1 MPKPQNRNKVNKHH
15 RGAKI
20 LNTSFVVKKV
30 FIVIIMVCLVSFNA
44 QGQTFALHHVSD
56 SLSLLVLEGD
66 GERDVFR
73 LPYPTFA
80 FTTGDVNGDGTVD
93 ALVGVIK
100 TTRFDRRLA
109 RRLFVF
115 QDRGQRVRPLWLGS
129 RLGGELADFTFKD
142 GHVITLEQE
151 RDSTWFVGVYQWD
164 HFGFVMT
171 DCLLRHSTR
180 VKAEERWRKPV
191 RE

>member
-1 MPKPQNRNKVNKHH
+1 
-15 RGAKI
+15 
-20 LNTSFVVKKV
+20 
-30 FIVIIMVCLVSFNA
+30 MVCLVGLNA
-44 QGQTFALHHVSD
+44 QGQTFTLRHVSD
-56 SLSLLVLEGD
+56 SLSLLVLESG

-73 LPYPTFA
+73 LPYPVFA
-80 FTTGDVNGDGTVD
+80 FTTGDVNGDGSVD

-115 QDRGQRVRPLWLGS
+115 QNRGHRVRPLWLGS

-151 RDSTWFVGVYQWD
+151 RDSTWFIGVYRWD
-164 HFGFVMT
+164 HFGFTMT
-171 DCLLRHSTR
+171 DCLLRHATSPPPFPPSP
-180 VKAEERWRKPV
+180 K
-191 RE
+191 